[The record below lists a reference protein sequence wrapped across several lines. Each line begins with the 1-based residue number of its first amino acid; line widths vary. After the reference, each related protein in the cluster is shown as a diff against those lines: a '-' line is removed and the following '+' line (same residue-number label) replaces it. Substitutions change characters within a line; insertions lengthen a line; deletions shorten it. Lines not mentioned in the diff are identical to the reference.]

1 MGEAYFTNAKIK
13 NAEII
18 ILPNN
23 LTTGN
28 YEVPE
33 SLLYCFYLY
42 LTS

>member
-1 MGEAYFTNAKIK
+1 MREAYFTNTKIK

-18 ILPNN
+18 LPNN
-23 LTTGN
+23 LIAGN